1 VTRTTVPA
9 VLSIA
14 PLAIGDHVGH
24 RNRRVWRDHAPG
36 TIASIDRTVSP
47 STYRIRPTRDRHW
60 PEWEAPA
67 VDLTRLG
74 SAGIGLAYA
83 LGAGVRST
91 RPVDALA
98 PNGTVHA
105 LTIRSA
111 MIIDVYPDR
120 LAQTRCRVL
129 TDAGDVWDV
138 AGVQLTYVAPWE

>member
-1 VTRTTVPA
+1 

-36 TIASIDRTVSP
+36 TVISIDSGASP
-47 STYRIRPTRDRHW
+47 PRYRIRPTRDRHW
-60 PEWEAPA
+60 PEWQAPA
-67 VDLTRLG
+67 VDLTQLG
-74 SAGIGLAYA
+74 AAGIGLAYA
-83 LGAGVRST
+83 PGAGARST

-98 PNGTVHA
+98 PNGTVHT

-120 LAQTRCRVL
+120 HRQTRCRVL
-129 TDAGDVWDV
+129 TDDGDIWDV
-138 AGVQLTYVAPWE
+138 AGLHLTYVAPWE